1 MTATMAQNTIGR
13 TAWYV
18 MSCERLL
25 RHGSRLSIHERM
37 RHDAV
42 IALNILLAWGSL
54 LWKPRWRYRA
64 ADGWAKK
71 TLPERKRGFI
81 GIRRLGCAAA
91 FGRF

>member
-18 MSCERLL
+18 MPCERLL
-25 RHGSRLSIHERM
+25 HHGSRLSIHERM
-37 RHDAV
+37 RHD
-42 IALNILLAWGSL
+42 LAWGSL
-54 LWKPRWRYRA
+54 LWKPRWRYWA
-64 ADGWAKK
+64 ADGWAKKK